1 MVVYAINVILY
12 QEILERSSEFE
23 RSMELIDTSSSRSD
37 SVASK
42 ASVRSIEEH
51 NLEESKEGDNRRLS
65 TSELAI
71 SDSNTSINLQTITE
85 SENIE
90 VNCPGNPPTSADP
103 YINPHRQ
110 SSNRK

>member
-42 ASVRSIEEH
+42 ASVRSIEEN

-71 SDSNTSINLQTITE
+71 SDQVQRIDSNTLET
-85 SENIE
+85 
-90 VNCPGNPPTSADP
+90 
-103 YINPHRQ
+103 HRGCCYDK
-110 SSNRK
+110 NF